1 MLLLLVLI
9 YQFALPSPR
18 ERKTINQPRVRE
30 SYLHR
35 QGVGAMGL
43 NWNDSQEIGELL
55 FEKYDSVKPMS
66 VKLGDVK
73 KWVLDLE
80 DFSGKAAAASEE
92 SLEAIQKA
100 WHEEWKLEY
109 GDD

>member
-1 MLLLLVLI
+1 MG
-9 YQFALPSPR
+9 AD
-18 ERKTINQPRVRE
+18 
-30 SYLHR
+30 
-35 QGVGAMGL
+35 AMGL

-55 FEKYDSVKPMS
+55 FEKYDSVNPMT
-66 VKLGDVK
+66 VKLSDVR

-80 DFSGKAAAASEE
+80 DFSGKPAAASDQN
-92 SLEAIQKA
+92 LQAIQKA